1 MASSDWWDQGQ
12 GQSGGQWQAY
22 HKPRGQRAP
31 SLIPVEIL
39 VGAIASIAI
48 LLMVW
53 VAIFPD
59 STNFVLIMS
68 ASIFIACVIAICLLV
83 MSPDALRARQT
94 DATLRMSRE
103 MVDIMASGMTP
114 EAAQAI
120 CQMLLPN
127 TAAIAVAITDRMTI
141 LGYVGYR
148 EAANPQ
154 GAEIRTQATHD
165 VINDGKMRILRNAE
179 DIGLPKG
186 ATMIKAAIIVPIR
199 IGKDI
204 RGTLK
209 FYYRNPYKITETQKS
224 IAQGLGA
231 LFATQLAA
239 TELEKQRELA
249 TSMELKM
256 LQGQINPHFL
266 FNTIN
271 TIASLIRTD
280 APKAR
285 VLLRDFAVFY
295 RSTLENSQD
304 QIPLSKEVEQTQR
317 YFSFEMARF
326 GEDRLAL
333 EVDMDDSAV
342 EVSEML
348 VPPFLLQPLVENSV
362 KHAMPAEGRLTISI
376 RSEIDGD
383 DIVVSVADNGVG
395 MTDEQCENIFHP
407 NSQTGLGIAVKNVRD
422 RMLGYYGPEAEMAI
436 KSTLGVGT
444 SVRLRFPGMADELL
458 SRASDGDGCA
468 DDGFQLGAECDNGD
482 DGGDARGVLGAQLPL
497 GDEGLGS

>member
-1 MASSDWWDQGQ
+1 MQSDWQNQD
-12 GQSGGQWQAY
+12 Y
-22 HKPRGQRAP
+22 RRPRADRAP
-31 SLIPVEIL
+31 SLVPIEIL

-48 LLMVW
+48 LTMVW
-53 VAIFPD
+53 AGLFPD
-59 STNFVLIMS
+59 SSNFVLIMS
-68 ASIFIACVIAICLLV
+68 ASIFIACVIAICLLI

-94 DATLRMSRE
+94 DSMLKMSRE
-103 MVDIMASGMTP
+103 MVDIMAGGLTI
-114 EAAQAI
+114 EAAQSI

-127 TAAIAVAITDRMTI
+127 TAAIAVAITDRSTI
-141 LGYVGYR
+141 LGYVGYQ

-165 VINDGKMRILRNAE
+165 VINDGQIRILRNAD

-199 IGKDI
+199 VGRDI

-209 FYYRNPYKITETQKS
+209 FYYRNAYKITETQKS

-231 LFATQLAA
+231 LLATQLAA

-285 VLLRDFAVFY
+285 MLLREFAVFY

-304 QIPLSKEVEQTQR
+304 QIPLFREIEQTQR
-317 YFSFEMARF
+317 YFSFEVARF
-326 GEDRLAL
+326 GEDRLAMEIDIDCGGL
-333 EVDMDDSAV
+333 DI
-342 EVSEML
+342 SEMM

-362 KHAMPAEGRLTISI
+362 KHAMPAEGRLTVSI
-376 RSEIDGD
+376 VSVVEGS
-383 DIVVSVADNGVG
+383 DIVISVSDDGVG
-395 MTDEQCENIFHP
+395 MTDAQCESVFCP

-422 RMLGYYGPEAEMAI
+422 RMLGYYGSNAAMTIE
-436 KSTLGVGT
+436 STLGVGT
-444 SVRLRFPGMADELL
+444 SVTLRFPEIVGMISKDADLD
-458 SRASDGDGCA
+458 S
-468 DDGFQLGAECDNGD
+468 
-482 DGGDARGVLGAQLPL
+482 
-497 GDEGLGS
+497 